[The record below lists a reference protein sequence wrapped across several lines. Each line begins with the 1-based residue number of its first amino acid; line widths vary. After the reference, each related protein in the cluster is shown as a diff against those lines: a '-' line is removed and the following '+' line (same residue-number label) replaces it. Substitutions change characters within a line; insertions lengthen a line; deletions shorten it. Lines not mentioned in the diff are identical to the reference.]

1 MTARQTPSFA
11 AIGGSRTGTPEPV
24 APTMSQPTPGS
35 DPNSRHLHADIDG
48 FALLSEL
55 ALDLRSSWNHAT
67 DLVWRQLDPVLWALT
82 NNPWVVLQT
91 VSREVLQQALV
102 EPLFRKCVHDLAQA
116 RRESAREP
124 AWFQRYTNTGGRFTP
139 QGVSSPVPTTRTA
152 AEFSVRVIP
161 TLAGAEIPLESARIL
176 WQR

>member
-1 MTARQTPSFA
+1 M
-11 AIGGSRTGTPEPV
+11 
-24 APTMSQPTPGS
+24 
-35 DPNSRHLHADIDG
+35 
-48 FALLSEL
+48 
-55 ALDLRSSWNHAT
+55 
-67 DLVWRQLDPVLWALT
+67 WRQLDPVLWALT